1 MSPGNILNTRAEFTR
16 SPPQFF
22 VHFGLTDKT
31 GLAQKSFG
39 AGRANGRDDE
49 RSDDLEQRAVGKVAA
64 AVFTKIM
71 TSEDLKK
78 LAREIVNETRPAADA
93 HELVPRL
100 FYAMPC
106 ILTTFLRL
114 AVAPPDR

>member
-1 MSPGNILNTRAEFTR
+1 L
-16 SPPQFF
+16 
-22 VHFGLTDKT
+22 
-31 GLAQKSFG
+31 G